1 MIYSF
6 FRYSRRVLW
15 LRVGTSNSSPTV
27 VAFHFLSAVEEIRGR
42 ELHGGMV
49 LLLLACMSLHLLS
62 HDIIAN
68 SCALQEHHV
77 SFVVIWG
84 RKIHIW
90 LFCSHSLEEM
100 DWTAMLESSVFATE
114 DRCRW
119 KIGVEPGMLGENT
132 V

>member
-1 MIYSF
+1 MVYGF
-6 FRYSRRVLW
+6 TTL
-15 LRVGTSNSSPTV
+15 
-27 VAFHFLSAVEEIRGR
+27 
-42 ELHGGMV
+42 GMHEF
-49 LLLLACMSLHLLS
+49 APLS

-114 DRCRW
+114 DRCRTRFSFQV
-119 KIGVEPGMLGENT
+119 IDRECRIYDEMNCIHRQ
-132 V
+132 

>member
-27 VAFHFLSAVEEIRGR
+27 VAFHFLSAVEEIRGK
-42 ELHGGMV
+42 ELYGFTTLGMHEF
-49 LLLLACMSLHLLS
+49 APLS

-90 LFCSHSLEEM
+90 LFCSHSLEEI
-100 DWTAMLESSVFATE
+100 DWTAMLESSVFATK